1 MKKLFTIGFLFS
13 FLLSIPA
20 FAQVLIEENFDN
32 GTADSSDITTVNTNW
47 LRHSGAQGPAY
58 SATGL
63 VFTGLQGSGVG
74 GALSFTNGSSGVNDG
89 DVNRV
94 ASDSIAGVNTVY
106 ASFLVNLDS
115 AKVTGDY
122 FFHLG
127 QKTLSTVFRGRVFA
141 RDTVAGGWVIG
152 VSKSSEAAAYTTTVL
167 SYNHTYLVVV
177 KYLFSDAS
185 ASDDQVQL
193 FVYDSVPAQESDSP
207 IVNLGPT
214 GNGTASDPISIA
226 AVVVREGTNTP
237 TGKIDAIRLGTSFTD
252 VVVSDGSLPVITIAE
267 AVIDANSDYVPDKLN
282 DTVHVKG
289 IVISPNYQTSNRSYY
304 IYDGTAGIA
313 TFQNGLLSPA
323 LNLGDEVDVR
333 GVILHYNG
341 LTEIDLLSDSSL
353 VVLSDSNTVPEPKVL
368 TISEFFADPEEY
380 ESELVAFTNL
390 TKKSGTWPASGS
402 SANLVFT
409 NGTDT
414 IVVRVDSDTDI
425 DGQTEPTYPVDIIG
439 VITQFKS
446 GAPYTSGYQLQP
458 RYFATD
464 FLPAGTLP
472 VELVSLSATS
482 TGSSVRISWSTAS
495 EKNNR
500 GFEVE
505 RKEAN
510 GSFRNVGFVSGNGT
524 TTQQQVYSFVDANVT
539 NGKYSYRLK
548 QVDYDGTYKYS
559 DAVEVSVN
567 VLHKF
572 ALDQN
577 FPNPFNPS
585 TTIKFTLSVD
595 SKVNMKVYN
604 VLGQEITTLINSNYV
619 AGPHE
624 VKFNASNLNSGVYF
638 YKLIVNGIDG
648 SSFSSVK
655 KMILAK

>member
-20 FAQVLIEENFDN
+20 FAQVLLEEQFDQPA
-32 GTADSSDITTVNTNW
+32 GTALTTFGWTQTGTSTTNPILVVSPGLTYSGYDMSAGNAASLTTTGQDIRMAFSDTAVST
-47 LRHSGAQGPAY
+47 GA
-58 SATGL
+58 
-63 VFTGLQGSGVG
+63 
-74 GALSFTNGSSGVNDG
+74 
-89 DVNRV
+89 
-94 ASDSIAGVNTVY
+94 VY
-106 ASFLVNLDS
+106 AAFLVNVTS
-115 AKVTGDY
+115 AQTGDY
-122 FFHLG
+122 FAHFLPFS
-127 QKTLSTVFRGRVFA
+127 STTFTGRVFVKLA
-141 RDTVAGGWVIG
+141 ANGNLAFGL
-152 VSKSSEAAAYTTTVL
+152 SKSSTSTTIPAVYTDSVYSTGT
-167 SYNHTYLVVV
+167 TYLMVL
-177 KYLFSDAS
+177 KYDFGTADTADGVASLFINPDLSAAEPTPTISHDTVSFAEVSYLGGFALRQGSTAS
-185 ASDDQVQL
+185 APNVIVDGIRVAKSWSELYDDH
-193 FVYDSVPAQESDSP
+193 
-207 IVNLGPT
+207 
-214 GNGTASDPISIA
+214 
-226 AVVVREGTNTP
+226 
-237 TGKIDAIRLGTSFTD
+237 
-252 VVVSDGSLPVITIAE
+252 ITIAE
-267 AVIDANSDYVPDKLN
+267 AIVDADSDYVPDKLN